1 MFDKLKQLKELREL
15 QNAAQQERFES
26 EKSGVKVVVN
36 GTLQV
41 ESVVLNG
48 EMPADQQAGAVKD
61 AVNEALKKAQFS
73 MAKKFQGMM

>member
-48 EMPADQQAGAVKD
+48 EMPADQQAGAVK
-61 AVNEALKKAQFS
+61 EALKKAQFA

>member
-1 MFDKLKQLKELREL
+1 MR
-15 QNAAQQERFES
+15 
-26 EKSGVKVVVN
+26 VVVN

-41 ESVVLNG
+41 EQIVINPELSVQEQG
-48 EMPADQQAGAVKD
+48 DAVKD